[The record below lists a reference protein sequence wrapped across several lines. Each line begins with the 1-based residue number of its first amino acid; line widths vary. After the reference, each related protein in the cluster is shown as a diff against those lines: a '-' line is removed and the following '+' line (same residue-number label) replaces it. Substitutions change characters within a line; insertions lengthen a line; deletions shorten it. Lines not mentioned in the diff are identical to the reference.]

1 MVELTCKRGVCHFV
15 TVTCNK
21 YLTKCRV
28 SGYRLEI
35 MNSNWVCEDRETGCD
50 ASLWFSYGFLSK
62 WFWAAQGTIWEED
75 VRYHELYLG
84 LWWTEGGLNMSLW
97 FFYDFLKKMEFLG
110 CSEDLLRRVSCPV
123 IHETR
128 MACAKNIE
136 LEEYL
141 LMELLIH
148 TSFYLVPWLHG

>member
-1 MVELTCKRGVCHFV
+1 MSRTSTSVCHPSKPIYICNNLLSFRAQESCSPQLKVLKIWFSMVELTCKRGVCHFV

-97 FFYDFLKKMEFLG
+97 FFYDFF
-110 CSEDLLRRVSCPV
+110 
-123 IHETR
+123 
-128 MACAKNIE
+128 
-136 LEEYL
+136 
-141 LMELLIH
+141 
-148 TSFYLVPWLHG
+148 